1 MVKIVDNLLDKLDQ
15 FKRKV
20 MTDTEAVDENPEESS
35 NDSEVKEETVDS
47 KGSAGAVADMK
58 AERKGPARPRR
69 PPRPKAKKQTKE
81 TSTPKETARKSP
93 KKESSSEVKD
103 KKSTPKTEKKDP
115 VIKLLIN
122 AEEPEEC
129 RLSLIEDG
137 RVESFHVTTVVHEQ
151 TKSNIY
157 KGRVTAIEPNLQ
169 VAFVDIGT
177 EKNGFLPFSE
187 IHPEYYSCD
196 KAAQK
201 HWKDLHIQDV
211 IKKGQEMLVQVVKE
225 TTGSK
230 GASVTT
236 YLSLPGRFL
245 VLMPGSDSH
254 GISRKIENEE
264 ERTKLR
270 TMMNTLN
277 IPEGIGYIIRTA
289 SKDITKTALNKDLRY
304 LLRLWN
310 ETKKRGQ
317 TAIPPALIYKDQDII
332 AKVLRDY
339 YSPDIQEILVDTKE
353 TQKQVLDFLKLLPS
367 KQSKTNVR
375 LHQGS
380 RPIFNQYG
388 VEDQIEQIYQPVVK
402 LPSGGSIVIN
412 PTEALVAID
421 VNSGRTAKDKNFAET
436 IFLANSEAAVELAR
450 QLRLRDLG
458 GLIVVDFI
466 DMRNSRHIREVEK
479 LVKASMKRDRAK
491 VDISRISRFGLL
503 QISRQKLGR
512 PVQMGSYHVCEY
524 CQGRGVTRSVETQ
537 SLSYLRRIQTGLA
550 HKSVVGVTCRFPIKV
565 SQYLL
570 NNKRE
575 ELLEMENKYGAVVRI
590 EPAPEMTPTD
600 NHIEFIK
607 DENQNKN

>member
-1 MVKIVDNLLDKLDQ
+1 MSKIVDNLLGKLDQ
-15 FKRKV
+15 LKRKV
-20 MTDTEAVDENPEESS
+20 MTDTEVMDDHPEESS
-35 NDSEVKEETVDS
+35 NDSEVIGAKVDS
-47 KGSAGAVADMK
+47 DGSNGKVADVK
-58 AERKGPARPRR
+58 AARKAPGRPRR
-69 PPRPKAKKQTKE
+69 KKAKPKAKTKE
-81 TSTPKETARKSP
+81 TPSSKEAARKTVQ
-93 KKESSSEVKD
+93 KKSGSEVKD
-103 KKSTPKTEKKDP
+103 KKSIPQTEEKDP

-129 RLSLIEDG
+129 RIAIIEDG

-151 TKSNIY
+151 TKGNIY

-169 VAFVDIGT
+169 VAFIDIGT
-177 EKNGFLPFSE
+177 GKNGFLPFSE

-211 IKKGQEMLVQVVKE
+211 IKKGQEILVQVVKD
-225 TTGSK
+225 TTGTK

-264 ERTKLR
+264 ERAKLR

-317 TAIPPALIYKDQDII
+317 TAISPALTYKDQDII

-353 TQKQVLDFLKLLPS
+353 TQKQVLGFLKLLPS
-367 KQSKTNVR
+367 KQRKTNVR

-436 IFLANSEAAVELAR
+436 IFLVNMEAATELSR

-466 DMRNSRHIREVEK
+466 DMRNARHIREVQKE
-479 LVKASMKRDRAK
+479 VKASMKRDRAK
-491 VDISRISRFGLL
+491 VDISRISRFGLM

-512 PVQMGSYHVCEY
+512 PIEMGSYHVCEY

-537 SLSYLRRIQTGLA
+537 SLFYLRRIQTGIS
-550 HKSVVGVTCRFPIKV
+550 HKNVVGVTCRLPVKV

-575 ELLEMENKYGAVVRI
+575 ELLEMENKYSAAIMI
-590 EPAPEMTPTD
+590 EPVPEMAPAD

-607 DENQNKN
+607 DDTPINK